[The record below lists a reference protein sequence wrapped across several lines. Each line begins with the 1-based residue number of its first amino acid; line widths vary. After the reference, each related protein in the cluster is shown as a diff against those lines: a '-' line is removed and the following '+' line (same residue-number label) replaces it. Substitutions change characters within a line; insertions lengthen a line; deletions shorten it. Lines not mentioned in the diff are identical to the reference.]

1 MKLPLLHRHHGVAHR
16 NLSAGATMVSTLNP
30 TAGDGLHILMVSD
43 VYFPRVNGV
52 STSIASFRNMLIAQ
66 GHRVTLVVPAYE
78 HGPFEGGAGIQAD
91 DADIIRVTGRA
102 IPGDPEDRLMSRGAL
117 KRALARLD
125 PDAVDVVHL
134 QTPFLAHYAGKAW
147 ARRNGLPVIE
157 TYHTYFEAY
166 FHHYIRAMPAWLS
179 RSLTRWFTRQQ
190 VNAVD
195 ALIVPST
202 ALQAVM
208 TEYRVRTP
216 VHVLPTGLGA
226 DDFRETDADA
236 FAATRDIDLQRPTLV
251 YVGRVA
257 HEKNIEFLV
266 DMLARVQS
274 DLPRVQMI
282 IAGEGPA
289 LAAIRARVEKLG
301 LAGNVV
307 FTGYLSRNGEL
318 QDCYACGDAFVFASR
333 TETQGLV
340 LLEAWACGVPL
351 VSTAHLGTKDIL
363 ASGRGALVPPDDVG
377 AFADAVTRLLGDP
390 ALRERLANEAR
401 EEARKWTSEKLAA
414 RLARVYRDLVSG
426 RSVSHQSPTVQPPPA
441 R

>member
-1 MKLPLLHRHHGVAHR
+1 MAS
-16 NLSAGATMVSTLNP
+16 LSTA
-30 TAGDGLHILMVSD
+30 TAGDSLAILMISD

-52 STSIASFRNMLIAQ
+52 STSIASFRGELVAQ
-66 GHRVTLVVPAYE
+66 GHRVTLVVPTYS
-78 HGPFEGGAGIQAD
+78 GGVFKGGAGIDAD
-91 DADIIRVTGRA
+91 DEDILRIPGRP
-102 IPGDPEDRLMSRGAL
+102 IPGDPEDRLMNRGAL
-117 KRALARLD
+117 KRALAALD
-125 PDAVDVVHL
+125 PADYDVVHI
-134 QTPFLAHYAGKAW
+134 QTPFIAHYLGKAW
-147 ARRNGLPVIE
+147 ARRVGLPVIE

-166 FHHYIRAMPAWLS
+166 FHHYIKAMPAWLS
-179 RSLTRWFTRQQ
+179 RKLTRWFTRQQ

-202 ALQAVM
+202 ALEDVM
-208 TEYRVRTP
+208 ERYRVKTP

-226 DDFRETDADA
+226 DDFRDTNPAQ
-236 FAATRDIDLQRPTLV
+236 FAQRRGIDLDRPTLV

-257 HEKNIEFLV
+257 HEKNIGFLLEV
-266 DMLARVQS
+266 LEQVSRDMPATQLV
-274 DLPRVQMI
+274 

-289 LAAIRARVEKLG
+289 LSSIQSRVKRRG
-301 LAGNVV
+301 LTDNVV

-390 ALRERLANEAR
+390 ALRDRLASEAR
-401 EEARKWTSEKLAA
+401 EEARLWTSSKLAA
-414 RLARVYRDLVSG
+414 RLALVYRGLVSG
-426 RSVSHQSPTVQPPPA
+426 RSVSYHRPTVQPPPA